1 MKTSFTFQ
9 DIKKT
14 FSPQGLNADG
24 QGTRALGRHVCLEE
38 LIEVAVVQVLHDDA
52 ERLLVAAHAQ
62 HPSDVH
68 VLQSR
73 QDPNIAV
80 EIQPEQAQSQVMMCQ
95 IVTQSLNTSL
105 TL

>member
-1 MKTSFTFQ
+1 
-9 DIKKT
+9 
-14 FSPQGLNADG
+14 
-24 QGTRALGRHVCLEE
+24 
-38 LIEVAVVQVLHDDA
+38 
-52 ERLLVAAHAQ
+52 VAAHAQ

-80 EIQPEQAQSQVMMCQ
+80 EIQPEQAQPQVMLCQ

-105 TL
+105 IAPHTFANKSVYSDSDLYENV

>member
-1 MKTSFTFQ
+1 M
-9 DIKKT
+9 
-14 FSPQGLNADG
+14 
-24 QGTRALGRHVCLEE
+24 CLEE

-73 QDPNIAV
+73 QDPNITV
-80 EIQPEQAQSQVMMCQ
+80 EIQPEQAQAQVMMRK
-95 IVTQSLNTSL
+95 IVTRSLNL
-105 TL
+105 